1 MATRNEWDELQ
12 YHNKENQ
19 DRKLND
25 TDANDDGDNNAIAHF
40 TACVALHNWA
50 RARSPVP
57 CTFSSHSHLAQVR
70 ALSALSLHHHGH
82 PCERSLFTL
91 ILSTLYLFAFLLS
104 VFLFPFFHLSDEQQ
118 PELYKKDMESL
129 RHFAANWG
137 EDTCDLLHLPGRLWA

>member
-25 TDANDDGDNNAIAHF
+25 TDANDDGDNNATAHF
-40 TACVALHNWA
+40 TDCVALHNWA

-70 ALSALSLHHHGH
+70 ASSALSLHHHGH
-82 PCERSLFTL
+82 PCGWPLSSNQSLWHSPMPFRSVQ
-91 ILSTLYLFAFLLS
+91 YLPTWRWRSGFRCKMEPSSIGNKWDTWRECPWRS
-104 VFLFPFFHLSDEQQ
+104 VQDEV
-118 PELYKKDMESL
+118 S
-129 RHFAANWG
+129 RF
-137 EDTCDLLHLPGRLWA
+137 